1 MLTKDYG
8 GDMETI
14 GVLTHKWKM
23 ALTLMSLYKQAYMDR
38 GYSES
43 HAVGLA
49 SKKTAQWIQ
58 AQDLDTTKVG
68 N

>member
-1 MLTKDYG
+1 MNTQDYC

-14 GVLTHKWKM
+14 SVLTHKWQM
-23 ALTLMSLYKQAYMDR
+23 ALTLMSLYKKAYMDR
-38 GYSES
+38 GYSEA

-49 SKKTAQWIQ
+49 SRQTAKWIQ
-58 AQDLDTTKVG
+58 TQDLDTAKVG